1 MGGYE
6 KIRELLL
13 YALIPSTEPEF
24 LIGFLEVASRSV
36 DLQGCALITTWGID
50 ISGNKRDRNTNR

>member
-6 KIRELLL
+6 KFRELLL

-24 LIGFLEVASRSV
+24 LIGFLEVASRPV
-36 DLQGCALITTWGID
+36 YLQSRALVTV
-50 ISGNKRDRNTNR
+50 